1 MPLPGT
7 ALVEDGAMGTGT
19 DDGDRPPPLDLER
32 LAEVEAEL
40 TAVEH
45 ALGRLDAG
53 TWGTC
58 EVCDG
63 PVEADLLAR
72 HPGARTCAAHAGPVA
87 RAEPPPP
94 QASPLRAGGA
104 W

>member
-7 ALVEDGAMGTGT
+7 ALVEDGSMGTGT

-58 EVCDG
+58 EVCAA
-63 PVEADLLAR
+63 PLEPEVLQQR
-72 HPGARTCAAHAGPVA
+72 PTARTCAAHEVAGT
-87 RAEPPPP
+87 
-94 QASPLRAGGA
+94 
-104 W
+104 

>member
-1 MPLPGT
+1 
-7 ALVEDGAMGTGT
+7 MGTGT

-63 PVEADLLAR
+63 PVEADVLDR
-72 HPGARTCAAHAGPVA
+72 HPAARTCSAHGEPVA
-87 RAEPPPP
+87 RSE
-94 QASPLRAGGA
+94 ASARPASALRAGGA